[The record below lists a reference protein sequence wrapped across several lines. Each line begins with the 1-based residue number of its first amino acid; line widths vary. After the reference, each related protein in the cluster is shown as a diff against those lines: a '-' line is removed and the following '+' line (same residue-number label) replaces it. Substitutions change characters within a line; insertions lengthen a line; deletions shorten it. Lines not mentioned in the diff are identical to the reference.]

1 MRIAPLKG
9 EPMPKIRRSEITPEF
24 LDVLSNQRRGEIFEQ
39 MVDRFLDEDIAKLAR
54 RRIIAKLLK
63 DAHSR

>member
-1 MRIAPLKG
+1 
-9 EPMPKIRRSEITPEF
+9 MPKIRRIEITPEF
-24 LDVLSNQRRGEIFEQ
+24 LDTLANQRRREIFEQ